1 MHPITRKQ
9 SSGVQPLAGL
19 NPRANEIVLA
29 ALKIDSQQAR
39 KAHLDDACGGDV
51 ELRLRTAFTCRAGC
65 KERDVTK
72 TVMPARSSGTLG

>member
-1 MHPITRKQ
+1 M
-9 SSGVQPLAGL
+9 AGL

-29 ALKIDSQQAR
+29 ALKIDSLEAR
-39 KAHLDDACGGDV
+39 QAHLDDACGDV